1 MKNKTCRGL
10 LLSFLITG
18 LTVTPCYAAATQNKI
33 SDVKSQKQE
42 TQSSLDEAQ
51 SRIHSLE
58 AKKDNLEAYL
68 TELDDQLSDLSEN
81 LSDLQIKSDAKQS
94 ELQEL
99 EKELEEARARQSEQY
114 ESMKLRIQYMYE
126 KSNDSYITM
135 LLESRNFTDFLNTAE
150 NIMQITKYD
159 RKMLENYKETQQ
171 EIQAKEASKRRA
183 AGHRSTAA
191 GESGQAV

>member
-58 AKKDNLEAYL
+58 AKKDNLEA
-68 TELDDQLSDLSEN
+68 
-81 LSDLQIKSDAKQS
+81 
-94 ELQEL
+94 
-99 EKELEEARARQSEQY
+99 
-114 ESMKLRIQYMYE
+114 
-126 KSNDSYITM
+126 
-135 LLESRNFTDFLNTAE
+135 
-150 NIMQITKYD
+150 
-159 RKMLENYKETQQ
+159 
-171 EIQAKEASKRRA
+171 
-183 AGHRSTAA
+183 
-191 GESGQAV
+191 